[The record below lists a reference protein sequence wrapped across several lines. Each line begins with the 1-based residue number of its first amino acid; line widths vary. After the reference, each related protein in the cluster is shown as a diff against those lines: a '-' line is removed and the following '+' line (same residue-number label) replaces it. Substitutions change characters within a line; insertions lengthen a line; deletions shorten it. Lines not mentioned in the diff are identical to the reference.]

1 MKTTKYPLARSR
13 MIILY
18 KFYLMTNSFFKLL
31 IVKTFKEK
39 TTFVT
44 KHLGL
49 KNKNFRYRSID
60 HIHIYI
66 LNPMTHIFEG
76 MFHSL

>member
-1 MKTTKYPLARSR
+1 MKTTEYPLARSR

-18 KFYLMTNSFFKLL
+18 KFHLMTNSFFKFL

-39 TTFVT
+39 ATFVT

-49 KNKNFRYRSID
+49 KNKNFRYRGINY
-60 HIHIYI
+60 IHIYI
-66 LNPMTHIFEG
+66 LNPTTHIFEG

>member
-1 MKTTKYPLARSR
+1 MKTTEYPLARSR

-18 KFYLMTNSFFKLL
+18 KFYLMTNGFFKFL

-44 KHLGL
+44 KHLRF
-49 KNKNFRYRSID
+49 KNKNFRYRGID
-60 HIHIYI
+60 YIHIYI
-66 LNPMTHIFEG
+66 LNPTTYIFEG
-76 MFHSL
+76 TFHSL